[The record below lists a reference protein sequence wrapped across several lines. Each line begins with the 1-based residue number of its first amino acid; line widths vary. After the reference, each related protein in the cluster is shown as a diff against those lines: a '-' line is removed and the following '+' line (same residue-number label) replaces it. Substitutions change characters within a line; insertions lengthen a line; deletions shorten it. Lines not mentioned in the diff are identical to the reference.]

1 MQVPMP
7 YLSRRYLWKNAA
19 VYIGRFRYIEFLIK
33 SAPALSLA
41 FIAYIAL
48 LHGR

>member
-1 MQVPMP
+1 M
-7 YLSRRYLWKNAA
+7 SKTSTRYSWKSTA
-19 VYIGRFRYIEFLIK
+19 VYLGRFRYIEFLIK

-48 LHGR
+48 MQGR